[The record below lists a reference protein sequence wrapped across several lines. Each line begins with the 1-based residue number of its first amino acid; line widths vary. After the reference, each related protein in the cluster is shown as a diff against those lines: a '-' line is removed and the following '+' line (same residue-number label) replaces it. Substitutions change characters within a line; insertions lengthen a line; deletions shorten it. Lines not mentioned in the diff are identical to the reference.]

1 MLSSTIARTSAKAMF
16 DAMYA
21 QAPQGNVLPPSA
33 VIDDKIVQQTH
44 ISFLRQCSFPTEDWM
59 VGAPSSHV
67 SPPERVAAPA
77 VPTQRRPGAK
87 IAPAGAKNAP
97 VLPVIEEGVE
107 IVEDDP
113 DLMYSPATPPAAPL
127 YRAD

>member
-21 QAPQGNVLPPSA
+21 QAPQGSILPPSA

-67 SPPERVAAPA
+67 LPPERVVAPTFQA
-77 VPTQRRPGAK
+77 RYGPGAK
-87 IAPAGAKNAP
+87 IALDGAKNAP
-97 VLPVIEEGVE
+97 VLPVIEEEVA

-113 DLMYSPATPPAAPL
+113 DLMYSPSTPPAAPL